1 MGEDEKNTRG
11 NVLAFDKLYRNSAPR
26 RRASNL
32 TGANPV
38 WQRVSHPPV
47 ASLAWQSVT
56 ALLYSIKLR
65 SVDSEQAG
73 LHGD

>member
-1 MGEDEKNTRG
+1 MFSTNGEHQLKFRFVGMNDG
-11 NVLAFDKLYRNSAPR
+11 ALSRNNAPR

-38 WQRVSHPPV
+38 WLRVSHPPV

-56 ALLYSIKLR
+56 TLLEIAFSC
-65 SVDSEQAG
+65 EA
-73 LHGD
+73 